1 MTRITVGLP
10 VYKAVH
16 LLPKALECLQAQTFG
31 DFEAIISVDGN
42 DLETAAVCRPFL
54 VDARFRMVV
63 HPGRLDWAGNFNWL
77 LQQNLKEFFCYR
89 QHDDTTAPEFF
100 ETLVRA
106 ADSEPSA
113 AAIYCDCKYSGG
125 RSDVEAALSIKG
137 GDPLDRMYQY
147 IARLP
152 NLMPTPVR
160 GLIRTAAIRDA
171 GQVRTDEFRAALQL
185 LGWLANVLRWG
196 DFTRVPSALYYRL
209 DHARSYTREFWKG
222 AYQDA
227 WATLFTGLLDAAMR
241 VCRTPAERQ
250 FFQQLILDRVVA
262 YPGFQR
268 ANDSNLTQ
276 EVGNACLQRLEKE
289 GATDLLNELS
299 AAMEQLRERVDKL
312 RTLERTRAGRAVSQ
326 ASQRYRFARV
336 VYAGSFGRRIGYQL
350 RHFAELTSKV
360 TRLLGSDNA
369 RS

>member
-1 MTRITVGLP
+1 MPRITVGLP
-10 VYKAVH
+10 VYKGAG
-16 LLPKALECLQAQTFG
+16 LLPKALECLQGQTFS

-54 VDARFRMVV
+54 ADRRFRMVV
-63 HPGRLDWAGNFNWL
+63 HPGRLDWVGNFNWL
-77 LQQNLKEFFCYR
+77 LQQDLKEFFCYR

-100 ETLVRA
+100 EALLHV
-106 ADSEPSA
+106 ADREPGA

-137 GDPLDRMYQY
+137 DDALDRMYQY

-171 GQVRTDEFRAALQL
+171 GLVRTDEFRAALQL
-185 LGWLANVLRWG
+185 LGWLANILRWG

-209 DHARSYTREFWKG
+209 DHAGSYTQEFWKG

-227 WATLFTGLLDAAMR
+227 WATLFTGLLEAAMR
-241 VCRTPAERQ
+241 VCRTSAERQ

-268 ANDSNLTQ
+268 VDDADFARDL
-276 EVGNACLQRLEKE
+276 GNGCLQRLEKE
-289 GATDLLNELS
+289 GAPGLLHELS
-299 AAMEQLRERVDKL
+299 PAMERLRERVDEL
-312 RTLERTRAGRAVSQ
+312 RSLERTRVGRAISQ

-336 VYAGSFGRRIGYQL
+336 VYAGSPARRIGYQV
-350 RHFAELTSKV
+350 RHLAELTSKA
-360 TRLLGSDNA
+360 A
-369 RS
+369 RSLKTR